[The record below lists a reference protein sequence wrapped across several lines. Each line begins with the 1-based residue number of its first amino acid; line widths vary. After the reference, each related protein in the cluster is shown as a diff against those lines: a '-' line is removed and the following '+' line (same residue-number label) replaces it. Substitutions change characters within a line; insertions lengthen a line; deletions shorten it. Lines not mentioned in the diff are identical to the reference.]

1 MQGNKKHTEGHSDSS
16 SIGSLLDDT
25 DREVSSLTDRAF
37 KSLCVAELED
47 SYNEPDLAIS
57 PDFALQFSAKFHP
70 GTLNHAIKK
79 SNVCNKLTARNNE
92 HTIWASTFQRLPKCA
107 PEEKRIAKNNTFATE
122 RKKLN
127 LPVPG
132 PRNNKHVS
140 KVSSLI
146 KTFDKTADQG
156 SGGSLIAIK
165 QPIKN
170 SFQKCKLNHGN
181 DMACWDDTDILS
193 IHKELSEF
201 SEDSQGSHCLSGKH
215 EPQKRP
221 NKIDLSYCGSD
232 GYYPVL
238 IEMSKVAKS
247 NFSRSS
253 KKALKNRSMKVN
265 EPAKKGNFLHSE
277 NSAFESWNVHHKK
290 LTEKEE
296 FVDIKMKKDGLTYLE
311 EAPFIKGSH
320 THEHK
325 LPPVKTTVAK
335 KQEKDFQMKPTPPEA
350 AFSIPLPAVY
360 APQGPLPSETKFPA
374 ALPPA
379 PPPRI
384 HAHQGP
390 PRPPPVPQALSL
402 PTPTQQGHPPTPPT
416 PEAPPVP
423 PPPVPAQL
431 SPPAMSQAS
440 VSPQSVSYRMVSP
453 SPMSQAPSP
462 PPPRPLATLAEEE
475 ALSPQ
480 LGNTCP
486 PWRRQR
492 ATKGAAER
500 RQTSKEKFTA
510 SDETCSLS
518 EKATGAEPGLDVTS
532 LAKQVN
538 SPGSISPSFNITELL
553 TPIIP
558 PKQEVDAVENELIP
572 LTPPPTESTALRD
585 HEGSAFGDYTSRDSY
600 KSKASS
606 LLFNLKDVRK
616 RVKSIYTPSPLLRA
630 LEEKNKTREN
640 IPESTKMN
648 ASLSTLQEKSNK
660 NIAEKDESTDTTSI
674 LSGSVHKKDNKTDL
688 TGHFTDNY
696 LTLNSPQTTAD
707 LLFYQ
712 TGDNLQQ
719 DDSKHEDLVKNT
731 RDNENFPSFRH
742 ESNEPD
748 LRKLLQYPA
757 LKPFSRDNAD
767 TTAGQ
772 PMQNPSVQGEENERQ
787 AAIQNE
793 NFAFKMLP
801 NQLSPAEDVR
811 YSDTQTNIVVPG
823 HEAQGKRSTSSS
835 EQSFV
840 STVEQP
846 LQEELFPPVSLVQKA
861 SLQESQRTKSEMGA
875 DSKKS
880 HKERGKEVGEDELQ
894 YYACISSGTGAA
906 EKREGKV
913 AGNEQRSM
921 MKEKLRREKREEANS
936 MDSTSNSIRDMSI
949 PRSEEPQTPPSSS
962 STKPSLFLIKDNT
975 FRSPQVI
982 RAVKLPL
989 FRSFSLDDT
998 VSSSYKEMESRF
1010 MPPAEHNK
1018 QHQNMLRAQ
1027 EAGWSASRHRG
1038 QQNVREGATDRGK
1051 EASEPGSTSAT
1062 LDPSLLEDTESF
1074 SLGKLM
1080 EEDEETCALL
1090 NKVGKVN
1097 EERVCRRKEKPQI
1110 RKARHSLTQSNLD
1123 LENDQAQSN
1132 PSYPT
1137 ERKTNYFKNHNLS
1150 NRRGGSCAKKI
1161 ITRDT
1166 ISPVTGS
1173 ISEDH
1178 MYSLVSHEALEDI
1191 LHTEGAPVLL
1201 DSLACSAVTSP
1212 RSGSTMHSFAASS
1225 SSDKPTI
1232 SGLRETEDVIDP
1244 ALLNMALKSQADM
1257 SAEEILDS
1265 AQRNLLSDSAGEA
1278 ERLEPRRLGE
1288 RAAGKPPAVPPK
1300 TEKALRRAK
1309 KLASR
1314 RKKMQE
1320 EQKKH
1325 QTEHTDTVG
1334 RKPSHSGQTLAS
1346 PSPLGYSPLHPAT
1359 HSTFTPTET
1368 STGRPSGA
1376 SAVSP
1381 SPSSTQRKLLQDPD
1395 SGQYYVVD
1403 LPAEVNLKT
1412 FYDPETGKYVQV
1424 SVPSLEGNLCQPPS
1438 SEIMNS
1444 PYASYPRVLPLPAS
1458 SVAVLKSPSQ
1468 LSEPTRLMPAVPG
1481 EPVELPEDGQ
1491 QDYRYTEAVNTQ
1503 PYIEPT
1509 SYSYSKESDTEETQV
1524 HLGKDMSPTPNT
1536 DTVSLTDLDDFAAE
1550 GVS

>member
-1 MQGNKKHTEGHSDSS
+1 TMQGSKKHTEGHSDSS

-70 GTLNHAIKK
+70 GTLNHTVKK

-92 HTIWASTFQRLPKCA
+92 HTIWASTFQQLPKCA
-107 PEEKRIAKNNTFATE
+107 PEEKMIAKNNTFATE

-156 SGGSLIAIK
+156 SGGSLIALK

-201 SEDSQGSHCLSGKH
+201 SEASQGSHCLSGKH

-221 NKIDLSYCGSD
+221 SKIDLSYGGSD

-253 KKALKNRSMKVN
+253 KKALKNRSVKVN

-296 FVDIKMKKDGLTYLE
+296 FVDIKTKKEGLAYLE
-311 EAPFIKGSH
+311 EAPFIKGSR
-320 THEHK
+320 TREHK
-325 LPPVKTTVAK
+325 LPPAKITVAK
-335 KQEKDFQMKPTPPEA
+335 KQEKDFQMEPTSPEA
-350 AFSIPLPAVY
+350 AFSIPLPAVHV
-360 APQGPLPSETKFPA
+360 PQGPLPSETK
-374 ALPPA
+374 
-379 PPPRI
+379 
-384 HAHQGP
+384 
-390 PRPPPVPQALSL
+390 
-402 PTPTQQGHPPTPPT
+402 
-416 PEAPPVP
+416 
-423 PPPVPAQL
+423 
-431 SPPAMSQAS
+431 
-440 VSPQSVSYRMVSP
+440 
-453 SPMSQAPSP
+453 
-462 PPPRPLATLAEEE
+462 PLATLTEEE

-492 ATKGAAER
+492 ATKGAAEK
-500 RQTSKEKFTA
+500 RQSSKEKFTA
-510 SDETCSLS
+510 SDEMVSLS
-518 EKATGAEPGLDVTS
+518 EKVTGADPGLDATP

-558 PKQEVDAVENELIP
+558 PKQEVDPVESELIP
-572 LTPPPTESTALRD
+572 LTPPPTESAAVRD
-585 HEGSAFGDYTSRDSY
+585 HEGSAFGDYRSRDSY

-616 RVKSIYTPSPLLRA
+616 RVKSIYTPSPMLRA

-640 IPESTKMN
+640 IQESTRIN

-660 NIAEKDESTDTTSI
+660 NIAEKDETSDI
-674 LSGSVHKKDNKTDL
+674 TSVLSGSVHEKDNKTDL

-696 LTLNSPQTTAD
+696 LTLSSPQTTAD

-719 DDSKHEDLVKNT
+719 DDSKYEGLLKNT
-731 RDNENFPSFRH
+731 RGNESFPLFRH

-748 LRKLLQYPA
+748 FRKRLQYPA

-767 TTAGQ
+767 TTAGL
-772 PMQNPSVQGEENERQ
+772 PIQNPSVQGEDNERQ
-787 AAIQNE
+787 AANQYKE
-793 NFAFKMLP
+793 FAFKTP
-801 NQLSPAEDVR
+801 NQLSPAEDMP
-811 YSDTQTNIVVPG
+811 YSDVQNSMVVTG
-823 HEAQGKRSTSSS
+823 HEAQGKRSSSSS

-846 LQEELFPPVSLVQKA
+846 LQEELFPPVPLMQKA
-861 SLQESQRTKSEMGA
+861 CLQESQRTKCETGA
-875 DSKKS
+875 HSKKS

-906 EKREGKV
+906 EKKEGRV
-913 AGNEQRSM
+913 TGNEQRSL

-936 MDSTSNSIRDMSI
+936 MDSASDSIRDMSVS
-949 PRSEEPQTPPSSS
+949 RSEEPQTPPSSS
-962 STKPSLFLIKDNT
+962 STKPSLFMIKDNT

-1010 MPPAEHNK
+1010 VPPAEHNK
-1018 QHQNMLRAQ
+1018 QHRNVLHTQ
-1027 EAGWSASRHRG
+1027 EAGWLASRHRG
-1038 QQNVREGATDRGK
+1038 QQNVRDEATDRGK

-1062 LDPSLLEDTESF
+1062 LDPSLLEDTEGF

-1090 NKVGKVN
+1090 NEVGKMN
-1097 EERVCRRKEKPQI
+1097 EESVCRRKEKPQT
-1110 RKARHSLTQSNLD
+1110 RNARHSLTQPNLG
-1123 LENDQAQSN
+1123 LEDDHAQNN

-1137 ERKTNYFKNHNLS
+1137 ERKVNYFKNHHLS

-1161 ITRDT
+1161 ITRET

-1178 MYSLVSHEALEDI
+1178 TYSLVSHEALGDI
-1191 LHTEGAPVLL
+1191 LHTEGEPVLL

-1212 RSGSTMHSFAASS
+1212 RSGSTMHSIAASS
-1225 SSDKPTI
+1225 SSDKPT
-1232 SGLRETEDVIDP
+1232 RETEDVANP
-1244 ALLNMALKSQADM
+1244 ALLNMALKSQADT

-1265 AQRNLLSDSAGEA
+1265 AQRNLPSHSAGEA
-1278 ERLEPRRLGE
+1278 ERLEPRGPGE

-1320 EQKKH
+1320 QQKNH
-1325 QTEHTDTVG
+1325 QTEHTDAVE
-1334 RKPSHSGQTLAS
+1334 RKASHSGQTLAS
-1346 PSPLGYSPLHPAT
+1346 PSSLGYSPLHPAP

-1368 STGRPSGA
+1368 STGRCSGA

-1403 LPAEVNLKT
+1403 LPSEVNLKT

-1424 SVPSLEGNLCQPPS
+1424 SVPSLEGNLYQPPS

-1444 PYASYPRVLPLPAS
+1444 PYASYPRVLPLPVS

-1468 LSEPTRLMPAVPG
+1468 LSKPTWLMPAVPG
-1481 EPVELPEDGQ
+1481 EPAELPEDGQ
-1491 QDYRYTEAVNTQ
+1491 QDYRYAEAVDTQ
-1503 PYIEPT
+1503 RYIEPA
-1509 SYSYSKESDTEETQV
+1509 SYPYSQDAEETQV
-1524 HLGKDMSPTPNT
+1524 HLRKDMSPIPNT
-1536 DTVSLTDLDDFAAE
+1536 DIVSLTNLDDFAAE

>member
-37 KSLCVAELED
+37 RSLCVAELED

-70 GTLNHAIKK
+70 GTLNHTIKK
-79 SNVCNKLTARNNE
+79 SNICNKLTARNNE
-92 HTIWASTFQRLPKCA
+92 HTIWASTFQQLPKCA
-107 PEEKRIAKNNTFATE
+107 PEEKRIAKSNTFAME

-127 LPVPG
+127 LPDPG
-132 PRNNKHVS
+132 PKNNKHVS

-156 SGGSLIAIK
+156 SGGSLIALK
-165 QPIKN
+165 QPVKN

-181 DMACWDDTDILS
+181 DMACWGDTDILS

-201 SEDSQGSHCLSGKH
+201 SEASQGSHCLSSKH

-247 NFSRSS
+247 NFSHSS
-253 KKALKNRSMKVN
+253 KKALKNRSVKVN

-290 LTEKEE
+290 LTEKEG
-296 FVDIKMKKDGLTYLE
+296 FVDIKTKMEGLAYLE
-311 EAPFIKGSH
+311 EAPFIKESL
-320 THEHK
+320 TREHK
-325 LPPVKTTVAK
+325 LPPAKITVAK
-335 KQEKDFQMKPTPPEA
+335 KQEKDFQMEPTPPEA
-350 AFSIPLPAVY
+350 AFSIPLPAGYV
-360 APQGPLPSETKFPA
+360 PQGPLPSKNEFPA
-374 ALPPA
+374 APPPTPPA
-379 PPPRI
+379 RI

-390 PRPPPVPQALSL
+390 SRLPPVPQALPL
-402 PTPTQQGHPPTPPT
+402 PPPTQQGHPPTPST

-423 PPPVPAQL
+423 PPPMPAQL
-431 SPPAMSQAS
+431 SPPAMSETS

-453 SPMSQAPSP
+453 SSMSQARSP
-462 PPPRPLATLAEEE
+462 PPPRPLATLTEEE

-492 ATKGAAER
+492 ATKGAAEE
-500 RQTSKEKFTA
+500 RQTSKEKSTA
-510 SDETCSLS
+510 SDETVSLS

-558 PKQEVDAVENELIP
+558 PKQEVDPVESELIP
-572 LTPPPTESTALRD
+572 LTPPPTESVAARD

-640 IPESTKMN
+640 IQERIKMN
-648 ASLSTLQEKSNK
+648 PSLLNLQEKSNK
-660 NIAEKDESTDTTSI
+660 NIAEKDELSDITSV
-674 LSGSVHKKDNKTDL
+674 LSGSVHEKHNKTDL

-696 LTLNSPQTTAD
+696 LTLSSPQTTAD

-719 DDSKHEDLVKNT
+719 DNSKHEGLLKNT
-731 RDNENFPSFRH
+731 RGNENFPLFRH
-742 ESNEPD
+742 ESNGPD
-748 LRKLLQYPA
+748 LRKRLQYPA
-757 LKPFSRDNAD
+757 LKSFSGDNAD

-772 PMQNPSVQGEENERQ
+772 PVQNPGVQGKENERQ
-787 AAIQNE
+787 AANQNKE
-793 NFAFKMLP
+793 FAFKTLP
-801 NQLSPAEDVR
+801 NQLSPAEDVP
-811 YSDTQTNIVVPG
+811 YSDIQTSMVVTG
-823 HEAQGKRSTSSS
+823 HEAQGKISSSSS

-846 LQEELFPPVSLVQKA
+846 LQEEPFPPVPLMQKA
-861 SLQESQRTKSEMGA
+861 CLQESQRTKSEMGA
-875 DSKKS
+875 DCKKS
-880 HKERGKEVGEDELQ
+880 RKERGKEVGEDELQ
-894 YYACISSGTGAA
+894 YYACISPGTGAA
-906 EKREGKV
+906 EKKESRV
-913 AGNEQRSM
+913 TGNEQRSL

-936 MDSTSNSIRDMSI
+936 MDSASDSIRDMSI

-962 STKPSLFLIKDNT
+962 TKPSLFMIKDNT

-1010 MPPAEHNK
+1010 VPPAEHNK
-1018 QHQNMLRAQ
+1018 QHQNMLHAQ
-1027 EAGWSASRHRG
+1027 EVGWLASRRRG
-1038 QQNVREGATDRGK
+1038 QQNVRDGATDRGK

-1062 LDPSLLEDTESF
+1062 QDPSLLEDTDSF

-1080 EEDEETCALL
+1080 EDDEETCALL
-1090 NKVGKVN
+1090 NKVGKMN
-1097 EERVCRRKEKPQI
+1097 EENVCRRKEKTQT
-1110 RKARHSLTQSNLD
+1110 RKARHSLTQPNLG
-1123 LENDQAQSN
+1123 LENDQAQNN
-1132 PSYPT
+1132 PSYPA
-1137 ERKTNYFKNHNLS
+1137 ERKTNYFKNHHLS

-1166 ISPVTGS
+1166 ISSVTGS

-1178 MYSLVSHEALEDI
+1178 TYSPVTREALEDI

-1212 RSGSTMHSFAASS
+1212 RSGSTMHSIAASS
-1225 SSDKPTI
+1225 LSDKPT
-1232 SGLRETEDVIDP
+1232 RETEDVVNP

-1265 AQRNLLSDSAGEA
+1265 AQRNLPSDSAGEA
-1278 ERLEPRRLGE
+1278 ERLEPRGLGE

-1320 EQKKH
+1320 QQKKH
-1325 QTEHTDTVG
+1325 QTEHTDAVG
-1334 RKPSHSGQTLAS
+1334 RKSSHSGQTLAP
-1346 PSPLGYSPLHPAT
+1346 PSPLGYSLHPAP

-1381 SPSSTQRKLLQDPD
+1381 SPSSSQRKLLQDPD

-1424 SVPSLEGNLCQPPS
+1424 SVPSSEGNLYQHPS
-1438 SEIMNS
+1438 SEIINS

-1468 LSEPTRLMPAVPG
+1468 LSEPTWLMPAVPG
-1481 EPVELPEDGQ
+1481 EPAELSEDGQ
-1491 QDYRYTEAVNTQ
+1491 QDYRYAEAVDTQ
-1503 PYIEPT
+1503 PYIEPA
-1509 SYSYSKESDTEETQV
+1509 SYPYSQDAEETRV
-1524 HLGKDMSPTPNT
+1524 HLRKDMSPTPNT
-1536 DTVSLTDLDDFAAE
+1536 DIISLTDLDDFAAD

>member
-70 GTLNHAIKK
+70 GTLNHAIRK
-79 SNVCNKLTARNNE
+79 SSVCNKLAARKNE
-92 HTIWASTFQRLPKCA
+92 HTIWASTFQQLPKCA
-107 PEEKRIAKNNTFATE
+107 PEEKRIAKNDTFAME

-127 LPVPG
+127 LPAPG

-156 SGGSLIAIK
+156 PGGSLIALK

-181 DMACWDDTDILS
+181 NMACWDDTDILS

-201 SEDSQGSHCLSGKH
+201 SEASHSSHHLSSKH

-232 GYYPVL
+232 SYYPVL
-238 IEMSKVAKS
+238 IEMSEVAKS

-253 KKALKNRSMKVN
+253 KKALKNRSVKVN

-296 FVDIKMKKDGLTYLE
+296 FVGIKTKKEGLAYLK

-320 THEHK
+320 THEQK
-325 LPPVKTTVAK
+325 LPPAKISVAK
-335 KQEKDFQMKPTPPEA
+335 KQEKNSQVEPTPPESS
-350 AFSIPLPAVY
+350 FSIPLPAVY
-360 APQGPLPSETKFPA
+360 VPQGILPSETELP

-384 HAHQGP
+384 HVHQGL
-390 PRPPPVPQALSL
+390 PRPPPIPQML
-402 PTPTQQGHPPTPPT
+402 PLPPPTQQGHPPTSPI

-440 VSPQSVSYRMVSP
+440 VSPQSVSSRMVSP
-453 SPMSQAPSP
+453 SPMSQAPNP
-462 PPPRPLATLAEEE
+462 PSQRPLATLIEEE
-475 ALSPQ
+475 TLSPQ
-480 LGNTCP
+480 PGNSCP
-486 PWRRQR
+486 PWRRQKT
-492 ATKGAAER
+492 TKGVAEKE
-500 RQTSKEKFTA
+500 QTSKEKFTA
-510 SDETCSLS
+510 SDETVSLS
-518 EKATGAEPGLDVTS
+518 ERATGAEPALDVTP

-558 PKQEVDAVENELIP
+558 PKQEVDAGESELIP
-572 LTPPPTESTALRD
+572 LTPPPTESVALTD
-585 HEGSAFGDYTSRDSY
+585 HEGSVFGNYTSRDSY

-630 LEEKNKTREN
+630 LEEKNRNREN
-640 IPESTKMN
+640 RQESTKIN
-648 ASLSTLQEKSNK
+648 ASLSTSQEKSNN
-660 NIAEKDESTDTTSI
+660 NIAEKDELGDIASLLPD
-674 LSGSVHKKDNKTDL
+674 SVHEKDNKTDL

-696 LTLNSPQTTAD
+696 LTLSSPQTTVEH
-707 LLFYQ
+707 LFYQ
-712 TGDNLQQ
+712 TGETLQQ
-719 DDSKHEDLVKNT
+719 DESKHEGLDKNT
-731 RDNENFPSFRH
+731 GDNKNFPLFRH
-742 ESNEPD
+742 ETNEPD
-748 LRKLLQYPA
+748 LRKRLQYPA
-757 LKPFSRDNAD
+757 LKTFSRDTAD
-767 TTAGQ
+767 TAAGQ
-772 PMQNPSVQGEENERQ
+772 PVQNPSVKGEENERQ
-787 AAIQNE
+787 AANVNE
-793 NFAFKMLP
+793 GFAFKTLP
-801 NQLSPAEDVR
+801 NQLSPAEDVT
-811 YSDTQTNIVVPG
+811 YSDIQTRMVVTS
-823 HEAQGKRSTSSS
+823 HEAQSKRSSSSS

-846 LQEELFPPVSLVQKA
+846 LQEELFPLVPLMQKA
-861 SLQESQRTKSEMGA
+861 CLQESQRTKSEMGT

-880 HKERGKEVGEDELQ
+880 PKERGKEIGEDELQ
-894 YYACISSGTGAA
+894 YYACMSSGTDAA
-906 EKREGKV
+906 KEVKFTE
-913 AGNEQRSM
+913 NEQSSF
-921 MKEKLRREKREEANS
+921 MKEKLRREIMEEANS
-936 MDSTSNSIRDMSI
+936 VDSASDSIKIMSI

-962 STKPSLFLIKDNT
+962 STKPSLFMIKDNT
-975 FRSPQVI
+975 FKSPQVI

-998 VSSSYKEMESRF
+998 VSSSYREMECRF
-1010 MPPAEHNK
+1010 VHPAEHNK
-1018 QHQNMLRAQ
+1018 QHWNMLHAQ
-1027 EAGWSASRHRG
+1027 EVGWLALRSRG
-1038 QQNVREGATDRGK
+1038 LQNVKDGTTNRGK
-1051 EASEPGSTSAT
+1051 ELSEPESTPAT
-1062 LDPSLLEDTESF
+1062 LDPGLLKDTESS

-1090 NKVGKVN
+1090 NKVGKMN
-1097 EERVCRRKEKPQI
+1097 EESVCRRKEKPQT
-1110 RKARHSLTQSNLD
+1110 RKARHSLTQPTSGLGN
-1123 LENDQAQSN
+1123 NQAQN
-1132 PSYPT
+1132 NPT
-1137 ERKTNYFKNHNLS
+1137 ERKANYFKNQNLS
-1150 NRRGGSCAKKI
+1150 NRRGGSCTKKI
-1161 ITRDT
+1161 ITRET
-1166 ISPVTGS
+1166 ISPMSAS

-1178 MYSLVSHEALEDI
+1178 TYSPICHEALEDF
-1191 LHTEGAPVLL
+1191 LHTEDAPVFL

-1212 RSGSTMHSFAASS
+1212 RSGSTMYSAAASS
-1225 SSDKPTI
+1225 SSDKPT
-1232 SGLRETEDVIDP
+1232 REREDIVNS
-1244 ALLNMALKSQADM
+1244 ALLNMALKSQADIP
-1257 SAEEILDS
+1257 AEEMLDS

-1278 ERLEPRRLGE
+1278 ERLEPRGLGE

-1300 TEKALRRAK
+1300 TEKAMRRAK

-1314 RKKMQE
+1314 TKKMQE
-1320 EQKKH
+1320 QQKKH
-1325 QTEHTDTVG
+1325 QTEQTDAVG
-1334 RKPSHSGQTLAS
+1334 RKFSHSGRLS
-1346 PSPLGYSPLHPAT
+1346 G
-1359 HSTFTPTET
+1359 TP
-1368 STGRPSGA
+1368 
-1376 SAVSP
+1376 AVSP
-1381 SPSSTQRKLLQDPD
+1381 SPSSTQRKILQDPD

-1424 SVPSLEGNLCQPPS
+1424 SVPSSERNLYQPPS

-1468 LSEPTRLMPAVPG
+1468 LSEPTWLMPPRPG
-1481 EPVELPEDGQ
+1481 EPAELSEGGH
-1491 QDYRYTEAVNTQ
+1491 QDSRFAESVDTQ
-1503 PYIEPT
+1503 PYIEPAT
-1509 SYSYSKESDTEETQV
+1509 YPYSQDDEETQV
-1524 HLGKDMSPTPNT
+1524 HLQKDMSPTPNT
-1536 DTVSLTDLDDFAAE
+1536 DIVSFTDLDDFAAE

>member
-1 MQGNKKHTEGHSDSS
+1 TMQGNKKHTEGHSDSS

-79 SNVCNKLTARNNE
+79 SNVCNTLTARNNE
-92 HTIWASTFQRLPKCA
+92 HTIWASTFQQLPKCS
-107 PEEKRIAKNNTFATE
+107 PEEKRIAKSNIFATE
-122 RKKLN
+122 RKNLN

-165 QPIKN
+165 QPTKN

-181 DMACWDDTDILS
+181 DMACWDDRDILS
-193 IHKELSEF
+193 NHKELSEF
-201 SEDSQGSHCLSGKH
+201 SEASQGSHRLCGKH

-221 NKIDLSYCGSD
+221 NKIDLSYCCSD

-253 KKALKNRSMKVN
+253 KKALKNRSVKVN

-296 FVDIKMKKDGLTYLE
+296 SVDIKMKKEGLTYLE

-335 KQEKDFQMKPTPPEA
+335 KQEKGFQMKPTPPEA
-350 AFSIPLPAVY
+350 AFSTPLPAVC
-360 APQGPLPSETKFPA
+360 APQGPLPSEKEFSA

-379 PPPRI
+379 PPPRT
-384 HAHQGP
+384 H
-390 PRPPPVPQALSL
+390 
-402 PTPTQQGHPPTPPT
+402 
-416 PEAPPVP
+416 
-423 PPPVPAQL
+423 
-431 SPPAMSQAS
+431 
-440 VSPQSVSYRMVSP
+440 
-453 SPMSQAPSP
+453 
-462 PPPRPLATLAEEE
+462 ATLTKEE
-475 ALSPQ
+475 ALSSQPS
-480 LGNTCP
+480 NTCP

-500 RQTSKEKFTA
+500 RQTSKKFTA
-510 SDETCSLS
+510 CDETCSLS
-518 EKATGAEPGLDVTS
+518 EKATGAEPALGMTP

-558 PKQEVDAVENELIP
+558 PKQEVDAVESELIP
-572 LTPPPTESTALRD
+572 LTPPPFENTALKD
-585 HEGSAFGDYTSRDSY
+585 DEGSEFDDYKSRDSY

-640 IPESTKMN
+640 IQESTKIN
-648 ASLSTLQEKSNK
+648 PSLSTLQEKSNK
-660 NIAEKDESTDTTSI
+660 NIAEKDESSDITSI
-674 LSGSVHKKDNKTDL
+674 LPGSVHEKDNKTDL

-696 LTLNSPQTTAD
+696 LTLSSPQTTAD

-712 TGDNLQQ
+712 TGDNLQK
-719 DDSKHEDLVKNT
+719 DSSKHKDLNKNT
-731 RDNENFPSFRH
+731 RNNENFPSFRH
-742 ESNEPD
+742 ESNETD
-748 LRKLLQYPA
+748 LRKHLQYPS
-757 LKPFSRDNAD
+757 LKPSSRDNED
-767 TTAGQ
+767 TVAGQ
-772 PMQNPSVQGEENERQ
+772 PMQNPSVQDEENERQ
-787 AAIQNE
+787 AALQNE
-793 NFAFKMLP
+793 NFAFKTVS
-801 NQLSPAEDVR
+801 NELSPTEDVP
-811 YSDTQTNIVVPG
+811 YSGTQTNMVVPG

-846 LQEELFPPVSLVQKA
+846 LEEETFLPVPLMQKA
-861 SLQESQRTKSEMGA
+861 CLQESQRTKSEMGA
-875 DSKKS
+875 DSQKS
-880 HKERGKEVGEDELQ
+880 HKEREKDVGEDELQ
-894 YYACISSGTGAA
+894 YYACISSGTGAS

-913 AGNEQRSM
+913 TGNEQRCS
-921 MKEKLRREKREEANS
+921 MKEKLRREKREEANN
-936 MDSTSNSIRDMSI
+936 MDSASDSVRDMSI

-962 STKPSLFLIKDNT
+962 STKPSMFKIKDNT

-982 RAVKLPL
+982 RTVKLPL

-1018 QHQNMLRAQ
+1018 QHQNMLHAQ
-1027 EAGWSASRHRG
+1027 EVGWFALRCRG
-1038 QQNVREGATDRGK
+1038 QQDVRDGANDRGK

-1062 LDPSLLEDTESF
+1062 LEPSLLEDTESF
-1074 SLGKLM
+1074 SLGKLT
-1080 EEDEETCALL
+1080 EDDEETCALL
-1090 NKVGKVN
+1090 NKVGKMN
-1097 EERVCRRKEKPQI
+1097 EVSICRRKEKPQT
-1110 RKARHSLTQSNLD
+1110 RRARHSLTQSNLG
-1123 LENDQAQSN
+1123 LENDQAQNN
-1132 PSYPT
+1132 PNYPA
-1137 ERKTNYFKNHNLS
+1137 ERKTNYFKNHHLS

-1166 ISPVTGS
+1166 ISPVTGT
-1173 ISEDH
+1173 ITEDH
-1178 MYSLVSHEALEDI
+1178 TYSPVSHEALEDI

-1201 DSLACSAVTSP
+1201 DSLACSTVTSP
-1212 RSGSTMHSFAASS
+1212 RSGSTMHSLAASS

-1232 SGLRETEDVIDP
+1232 SGLRGTEDVTNPDS
-1244 ALLNMALKSQADM
+1244 LNMALKSQADT
-1257 SAEEILDS
+1257 SVEEILDS
-1265 AQRNLLSDSAGEA
+1265 ARRNLLSGSAGEV
-1278 ERLEPRRLGE
+1278 ERLEPRGLEE

-1320 EQKKH
+1320 QQKKQ
-1325 QTEHTDTVG
+1325 QTEHTDAVG
-1334 RKPSHSGQTLAS
+1334 RKPSHSGQVLPS
-1346 PSPLGYSPLHPAT
+1346 PSPLGYSPVHPAP
-1359 HSTFTPTET
+1359 HSTFTHTEV
-1368 STGRPSGA
+1368 STERPSGA
-1376 SAVSP
+1376 SVESP
-1381 SPSSTQRKLLQDPD
+1381 SSSSTQRKLLQDPD

-1424 SVPSLEGNLCQPPS
+1424 SVPSSERNVYQPPS
-1438 SEIMNS
+1438 SEIKNS
-1444 PYASYPRVLPLPAS
+1444 SYDSYPRVLPLPAS

-1468 LSEPTRLMPAVPG
+1468 LSEPTWLMPAVPG
-1481 EPVELPEDGQ
+1481 EPAELPEDGQ
-1491 QDYRYTEAVNTQ
+1491 QDYRYTEAADTN
-1503 PYIEPT
+1503 PYIEPA
-1509 SYSYSKESDTEETQV
+1509 SYSYRQDAEESQV
-1524 HLGKDMSPTPNT
+1524 HLGKDTSPTPNT
-1536 DTVSLTDLDDFAAE
+1536 DMVSLTDLGDVAAE

>member
-1 MQGNKKHTEGHSDSS
+1 TMQGNKKHTEGHSDSS
-16 SIGSLLDDT
+16 SIGSLLDDA

-70 GTLNHAIKK
+70 ETLNHAIKK
-79 SNVCNKLTARNNE
+79 SSVCNKLAARNNE
-92 HTIWASTFQRLPKCA
+92 HTIWASTFQELPKCA
-107 PEEKRIAKNNTFATE
+107 LEEKRIAKNNTFATE

-170 SFQKCKLNHGN
+170 SFQKLKLNHGN
-181 DMACWDDTDILS
+181 YTACWEGTDILS
-193 IHKELSEF
+193 NDKELSEF
-201 SEDSQGSHCLSGKH
+201 SEASQGSRCLGDKH

-221 NKIDLSYCGSD
+221 NKIDESYCGSD

-247 NFSRSS
+247 NFSHSS
-253 KKALKNRSMKVN
+253 KKALKNRSVKVN

-296 FVDIKMKKDGLTYLE
+296 FVDINMKKEGLTYLE
-311 EAPFIKGSH
+311 EAPLIKGSH
-320 THEHK
+320 TREHK

-335 KQEKDFQMKPTPPEA
+335 KQEKDFQIKPASPEA
-350 AFSIPLPAVY
+350 AFSIPLPA
-360 APQGPLPSETKFPA
+360 
-374 ALPPA
+374 
-379 PPPRI
+379 
-384 HAHQGP
+384 AH
-390 PRPPPVPQALSL
+390 
-402 PTPTQQGHPPTPPT
+402 
-416 PEAPPVP
+416 
-423 PPPVPAQL
+423 
-431 SPPAMSQAS
+431 
-440 VSPQSVSYRMVSP
+440 
-453 SPMSQAPSP
+453 APSP
-462 PPPRPLATLAEEE
+462 PPPRPLAALTEE

-480 LGNTCP
+480 PGNTCP

-492 ATKGAAER
+492 ATKGAADR
-500 RQTSKEKFTA
+500 KQASKEKFTA
-510 SDETCSLS
+510 SDEMCSLS
-518 EKATGAEPGLDVTS
+518 EKVTGVEPGLDVTP
-532 LAKQVN
+532 LGKQVN

-558 PKQEVDAVENELIP
+558 PKQEVDTVESELIP
-572 LTPPPTESTALRD
+572 LTPPPTESTASRD
-585 HEGSAFGDYTSRDSY
+585 HEGSTFGDYRSRDSY

-616 RVKSIYTPSPLLRA
+616 RVKSIYTPSPLLKA
-630 LEEKNKTREN
+630 LEEKNKSREN
-640 IPESTKMN
+640 TQESTKMN
-648 ASLSTLQEKSNK
+648 ASLSTLQAKSNK
-660 NIAEKDESTDTTSI
+660 NIAEKDETSDITCI
-674 LSGSVHKKDNKTDL
+674 LPGSVHEKDNKTDL

-696 LTLNSPQTTAD
+696 LTSSSPQTTVG

-719 DDSKHEDLVKNT
+719 DDSKHNDLVKNT
-731 RDNENFPSFRH
+731 RDNENFPLLRY

-748 LRKLLQYPA
+748 LRKHLQHPA

-767 TTAGQ
+767 TTAGH
-772 PMQNPSVQGEENERQ
+772 PIQNPGVQGEGNGKQ
-787 AAIQNE
+787 AAFHNE
-793 NFAFKMLP
+793 NYDLKTLP
-801 NQLSPAEDVR
+801 NELSPAEDVS
-811 YSDTQTNIVVPG
+811 YSDTQTHMVVPS

-835 EQSFV
+835 DQSFV

-846 LQEELFPPVSLVQKA
+846 LQEDPFPPVPLMQKA
-861 SLQESQRTKSEMGA
+861 CLQESQRTKSEMSA

-880 HKERGKEVGEDELQ
+880 HKERGKDVGEDEIQ
-894 YYACISSGTGAA
+894 YYACISSGTSAA
-906 EKREGKV
+906 EKTEGKV
-913 AGNEQRSM
+913 NGNEQRNLM
-921 MKEKLRREKREEANS
+921 TENLRRDKREEVES
-936 MDSTSNSIRDMSI
+936 MDSTSDSVRDMSI

-982 RAVKLPL
+982 RAVKMPL

-1010 MPPAEHNK
+1010 MPPAERK
-1018 QHQNMLRAQ
+1018 QQQRNMLRAP
-1027 EAGWSASRHRG
+1027 EVGWLASRCRG
-1038 QQNVREGATDRGK
+1038 QQNVSDGAADRGK
-1051 EASEPGSTSAT
+1051 EASEPESTSET
-1062 LDPSLLEDTESF
+1062 LDPGLLEDTESF
-1074 SLGKLM
+1074 SLGEPM
-1080 EEDEETCALL
+1080 EKDEEACTLL
-1090 NKVGKVN
+1090 NKVGKMN
-1097 EERVCRRKEKPQI
+1097 EESVCRRKEKPQT
-1110 RKARHSLTQSNLD
+1110 RKTKHSLTQPNLG
-1123 LENDQAQSN
+1123 LENDQAQN
-1132 PSYPT
+1132 PSYSV
-1137 ERKTNYFKNHNLS
+1137 ESKTNYFKNHHLS
-1150 NRRGGSCAKKI
+1150 NRRGGSCVKKI
-1161 ITRDT
+1161 ITRET

-1173 ISEDH
+1173 VSEDH
-1178 MYSLVSHEALEDI
+1178 TYSPVSHEALEDI

-1201 DSLACSAVTSP
+1201 DGLACSAVTSP
-1212 RSGSTMHSFAASS
+1212 RSGSTMHSFATSS

-1232 SGLRETEDVIDP
+1232 SGLGETEEVMNP
-1244 ALLNMALKSQADM
+1244 ALLNMALKNQADV

-1265 AQRNLLSDSAGEA
+1265 AQRNLLSGSAGEA
-1278 ERLEPRRLGE
+1278 ERPEPKGPGE

-1309 KLASR
+1309 KLANR
-1314 RKKMQE
+1314 RKKTQE
-1320 EQKKH
+1320 QQKNH
-1325 QTEHTDTVG
+1325 QTEHTDAVG
-1334 RKPSHSGQTLAS
+1334 RTPSHFAQRLAS
-1346 PSPLGYSPLHPAT
+1346 PSPLGYSPLHPAPR
-1359 HSTFTPTET
+1359 STFTPAET
-1368 STGRPSGA
+1368 STGRASGA

-1381 SPSSTQRKLLQDPD
+1381 SLSSTQRKLLQDPD

-1424 SVPSLEGNLCQPPS
+1424 SVPSSEGNMYQPAS
-1438 SEIMNS
+1438 SEMMNS

-1468 LSEPTRLMPAVPG
+1468 LSDPTWLMAAVPG
-1481 EPVELPEDGQ
+1481 EPAELPEDGQ
-1491 QDYRYTEAVNTQ
+1491 QGYRYTEAVDTQ
-1503 PYIEPT
+1503 PYIEPP
-1509 SYSYSKESDTEETQV
+1509 SYSYRQDAEETQV
-1524 HLGKDMSPTPNT
+1524 CLEKDMSPTPNT
-1536 DTVSLTDLDDFAAE
+1536 DIVPLTELDDFAAE

>member
-92 HTIWASTFQRLPKCA
+92 HTIWASTFQQLPKCV

-122 RKKLN
+122 RKNLN

-132 PRNNKHVS
+132 PRNSKHVS

-170 SFQKCKLNHGN
+170 SFQKWKLSHGN
-181 DMACWDDTDILS
+181 DMAWWDDTDILS
-193 IHKELSEF
+193 IQKELSEF
-201 SEDSQGSHCLSGKH
+201 SEASQGSHCLSGKH

-253 KKALKNRSMKVN
+253 KKALKNRSVKVN
-265 EPAKKGNFLHSE
+265 EPAKRGNFLHSE
-277 NSAFESWNVHHKK
+277 NSAFESWNIHHKK
-290 LTEKEE
+290 LTEKDK
-296 FVDIKMKKDGLTYLE
+296 FIDIKMKKE
-311 EAPFIKGSH
+311 GSSS
-320 THEHK
+320 
-325 LPPVKTTVAK
+325 A
-335 KQEKDFQMKPTPPEA
+335 TPCP
-350 AFSIPLPAVY
+350 
-360 APQGPLPSETKFPA
+360 
-374 ALPPA
+374 
-379 PPPRI
+379 
-384 HAHQGP
+384 
-390 PRPPPVPQALSL
+390 
-402 PTPTQQGHPPTPPT
+402 
-416 PEAPPVP
+416 
-423 PPPVPAQL
+423 PAQL
-431 SPPAMSQAS
+431 SPPALSQAS
-440 VSPQSVSYRMVSP
+440 VSPQSTSYRMVSP
-453 SPMSQAPSP
+453 SAMSQAPNPS
-462 PPPRPLATLAEEE
+462 PPRPLATLTEGE
-475 ALSPQ
+475 AVGPQ

-492 ATKGAAER
+492 ATKEAAEK

-510 SDETCSLS
+510 SNETCSLS
-518 EKATGAEPGLDVTS
+518 EKATGAKPDMDVTP

-558 PKQEVDAVENELIP
+558 PKQEMDAVESELIP
-572 LTPPPTESTALRD
+572 LTPPPTESTASRD

-640 IPESTKMN
+640 IQESTKMN
-648 ASLSTLQEKSNK
+648 ATLSTLQEKSNK
-660 NIAEKDESTDTTSI
+660 NIVEEDESSDITSI
-674 LSGSVHKKDNKTDL
+674 LSGSVHKKDNKADL

-696 LTLNSPQTTAD
+696 LTLSSPQTTAD

-712 TGDNLQQ
+712 TGGNLQQ
-719 DDSKHEDLVKNT
+719 DNSKHKDLIKNT
-731 RDNENFPSFRH
+731 RDNENLPLFRH
-742 ESNEPD
+742 ESSEPD
-748 LRKLLQYPA
+748 LRKHLQIPA
-757 LKPFSRDNAD
+757 LKPFSRDNA
-767 TTAGQ
+767 AGQ
-772 PMQNPSVQGEENERQ
+772 PMQSPSVQGEENERQ

-793 NFAFKMLP
+793 NFAFKTLP
-801 NQLSPAEDVR
+801 NQHSPAEDMPH
-811 YSDTQTNIVVPG
+811 SDTQTNVVVPG

-835 EQSFV
+835 EQSF
-840 STVEQP
+840 EP
-846 LQEELFPPVSLVQKA
+846 FPP
-861 SLQESQRTKSEMGA
+861 ESQRTKSEIGA
-875 DSKKS
+875 DSNKS
-880 HKERGKEVGEDELQ
+880 HKERGKEVGEDELE
-894 YYACISSGTGAA
+894 YYACIISDTGAA

-913 AGNEQRSM
+913 TGNEQRSLV
-921 MKEKLRREKREEANS
+921 KEKLSREKREETNS
-936 MDSTSNSIRDMSI
+936 MDSSSDGMREMSI

-962 STKPSLFLIKDNT
+962 STKPSLFMIKDNT

-998 VSSSYKEMESRF
+998 VSSSYKEMESRL
-1010 MPPAEHNK
+1010 MPPTEHKK
-1018 QHQNMLRAQ
+1018 QHQNMLHAQ
-1027 EAGWSASRHRG
+1027 EVGWLASRHRG
-1038 QQNVREGATDRGK
+1038 QQNVRDGTTDRGK
-1051 EASEPGSTSAT
+1051 EASEPGSASTK
-1062 LDPSLLEDTESF
+1062 LDPSLLEDRESF

-1080 EEDEETCALL
+1080 EEDGETCALL
-1090 NKVGKVN
+1090 NKVEKKH
-1097 EERVCRRKEKPQI
+1097 EESVCRRKEKPQT
-1110 RKARHSLTQSNLD
+1110 RKTRHSLTQPNLG
-1123 LENDQAQSN
+1123 LESDQVQNN

-1137 ERKTNYFKNHNLS
+1137 ERKTNYFKNHHLS

-1161 ITRDT
+1161 ITRET
-1166 ISPVTGS
+1166 TSPVTGF

-1178 MYSLVSHEALEDI
+1178 TYSPVSREALEDI
-1191 LHTEGAPVLL
+1191 IHTEGVPVLL
-1201 DSLACSAVTSP
+1201 DSHVCSSVTSP
-1212 RSGSTMHSFAASS
+1212 RSGSMMHSLAASS
-1225 SSDKPTI
+1225 LSDKPTI
-1232 SGLRETEDVIDP
+1232 SGLRETEDVINP
-1244 ALLNMALKSQADM
+1244 ALLNMALKNQADM
-1257 SAEEILDS
+1257 SSEEILDL
-1265 AQRNLLSDSAGEA
+1265 AQRNLLSDSGGEA
-1278 ERLEPRRLGE
+1278 ERLEPRGLGE

-1320 EQKKH
+1320 QQKKH

-1346 PSPLGYSPLHPAT
+1346 PSLLGYSHLHPAP
-1359 HSTFTPTET
+1359 HSTSNPTET

-1424 SVPSLEGNLCQPPS
+1424 SVSSSEGNLDQPPS

-1444 PYASYPRVLPLPAS
+1444 PYVSYPRVLPLPAS

-1468 LSEPTRLMPAVPG
+1468 LSEPTGLMPAVP
-1481 EPVELPEDGQ
+1481 EPAELPEHGQ
-1491 QDYRYTEAVNTQ
+1491 QDHRYSEAVDTQ
-1503 PYIEPT
+1503 PYIEP
-1509 SYSYSKESDTEETQV
+1509 YSQDTQETQV
-1524 HLGKDMSPTPNT
+1524 CVGKDMSPTPNT
-1536 DTVSLTDLDDFAAE
+1536 DIVSLTDLDDFAAE

>member
-1 MQGNKKHTEGHSDSS
+1 TMQGNKKHTEGHSDSS

-47 SYNEPDLAIS
+47 SYNQPDLAIS
-57 PDFALQFSAKFHP
+57 PDFTLQFSAKFHP
-70 GTLNHAIKK
+70 GALNHAIKK

-92 HTIWASTFQRLPKCA
+92 RTIWASTFQQLPKCA
-107 PEEKRIAKNNTFATE
+107 PEEKRVAKSNTFATE

-170 SFQKCKLNHGN
+170 SFQKYKLNHGN

-193 IHKELSEF
+193 IHKELSGF
-201 SEDSQGSHCLSGKH
+201 SEDSQGRHCLSGKH
-215 EPQKRP
+215 EPQRRP

-265 EPAKKGNFLHSE
+265 EPTKKGNFLHSE

-296 FVDIKMKKDGLTYLE
+296 FVDIKMKKEGLTYLE
-311 EAPFIKGSH
+311 EAPFTKGSH
-320 THEHK
+320 IHEHK
-325 LPPVKTTVAK
+325 LPPVKTTIAK
-335 KQEKDFQMKPTPPEA
+335 KQEKDFQMEPTPPEA
-350 AFSIPLPAVY
+350 AFSIPLPALCV
-360 APQGPLPSETKFPA
+360 PQGPLPSE
-374 ALPPA
+374 
-379 PPPRI
+379 
-384 HAHQGP
+384 
-390 PRPPPVPQALSL
+390 
-402 PTPTQQGHPPTPPT
+402 
-416 PEAPPVP
+416 
-423 PPPVPAQL
+423 
-431 SPPAMSQAS
+431 
-440 VSPQSVSYRMVSP
+440 
-453 SPMSQAPSP
+453 
-462 PPPRPLATLAEEE
+462 PLATLTEEE

-480 LGNTCP
+480 PGNTGP

-492 ATKGAAER
+492 TTKGAAER
-500 RQTSKEKFTA
+500 GQTSKEKFTD
-510 SDETCSLS
+510 SDEMVSLS
-518 EKATGAEPGLDVTS
+518 EKVTGAEPDLDVTP
-532 LAKQVN
+532 LATQVN
-538 SPGSISPSFNITELL
+538 SPGSISPSFNISELL

-558 PKQEVDAVENELIP
+558 PKQEADPVESELIP
-572 LTPPPTESTALRD
+572 LTPPPTESAAARD
-585 HEGSAFGDYTSRDSY
+585 HEGSMFGDYRSRDSY

-616 RVKSIYTPSPLLRA
+616 RVKRIYTPSPLLKV
-630 LEEKNKTREN
+630 LEEKNKARES
-640 IPESTKMN
+640 IQESTKMN
-648 ASLSTLQEKSNK
+648 ASLSTLQEKINK
-660 NIAEKDESTDTTSI
+660 NIAEKDESSDITSV
-674 LSGSVHKKDNKTDL
+674 LSGSIPEKDNKTDL
-688 TGHFTDNY
+688 TGHYTDNY
-696 LTLNSPQTTAD
+696 LTLSSPQTTAD

-712 TGDNLQQ
+712 TRDNLQQ
-719 DDSKHEDLVKNT
+719 DDSKHEGLVKNT
-731 RDNENFPSFRH
+731 RGNENFPLFRH

-748 LRKLLQYPA
+748 LRKHLQYPA
-757 LKPFSRDNAD
+757 LKPFSRQSAG
-767 TTAGQ
+767 TTERQ
-772 PMQNPSVQGEENERQ
+772 PLQNPSVQREENERQ
-787 AAIQNE
+787 AANQNE
-793 NFAFKMLP
+793 EFAFKTLP
-801 NQLSPAEDVR
+801 NQLSPAEDVP
-811 YSDTQTNIVVPG
+811 YSDIQNNMVVTG
-823 HEAQGKRSTSSS
+823 HEAHGKRSTSSS

-846 LQEELFPPVSLVQKA
+846 LQEEPFPPMLLMQKA
-861 SLQESQRTKSEMGA
+861 SLQESQRTKNEMSS

-894 YYACISSGTGAA
+894 YYACINSDTGAA
-906 EKREGKV
+906 EKREGNV
-913 AGNEQRSM
+913 TGNEQRSL
-921 MKEKLRREKREEANS
+921 MKEKLRTEKKEEAKT
-936 MDSTSNSIRDMSI
+936 MDSASDSIRDMSI
-949 PRSEEPQTPPSSS
+949 QRSEEPQTPPSSS
-962 STKPSLFLIKDNT
+962 SIKPSLFMIKDNT

-1010 MPPAEHNK
+1010 MSPAERNK
-1018 QHQNMLRAQ
+1018 KHRNLLHAQ
-1027 EAGWSASRHRG
+1027 EVGWLALRHRG
-1038 QQNVREGATDRGK
+1038 QQNVKDGATDRGK

-1062 LDPSLLEDTESF
+1062 LDPGLLEDTESS

-1090 NKVGKVN
+1090 NKVGKMN
-1097 EERVCRRKEKPQI
+1097 EESVCRRKEKPQT
-1110 RKARHSLTQSNLD
+1110 RKARHSLTQPNLG
-1123 LENDQAQSN
+1123 LENDQAQNN
-1132 PSYPT
+1132 PSYPA
-1137 ERKTNYFKNHNLS
+1137 ERMANYFKNHHLT

-1161 ITRDT
+1161 ITRET

-1178 MYSLVSHEALEDI
+1178 KYSPVFREALEDI
-1191 LHTEGAPVLL
+1191 VHTEGAPDLL

-1212 RSGSTMHSFAASS
+1212 RSGSTMHSLAASS
-1225 SSDKPTI
+1225 LSDKPTT
-1232 SGLRETEDVIDP
+1232 SGLREMEDVINP
-1244 ALLNMALKSQADM
+1244 ALLNVALKSQADM

-1265 AQRNLLSDSAGEA
+1265 SRRNLLSSSAGEA
-1278 ERLEPRRLGE
+1278 ESLEPRGLGE

-1320 EQKKH
+1320 QQKKH
-1325 QTEHTDTVG
+1325 QTENEDAVG

-1346 PSPLGYSPLHPAT
+1346 SSPLGYSPLHPAL
-1359 HSTFTPTET
+1359 HSTSAPTET
-1368 STGRPSGA
+1368 STGRLSGA

-1424 SVPSLEGNLCQPPS
+1424 SVPSSEGNLYQPPS
-1438 SEIMNS
+1438 SEIMDS

-1468 LSEPTRLMPAVPG
+1468 LSDPAWLMPAVPG
-1481 EPVELPEDGQ
+1481 EQAELPEDGQ
-1491 QDYRYTEAVNTQ
+1491 QDYRYAETADTR
-1503 PYIEPT
+1503 PYIEPAA
-1509 SYSYSKESDTEETQV
+1509 YSYNQDAEETQV
-1524 HLGKDMSPTPNT
+1524 HFQKDISPTPNPGI
-1536 DTVSLTDLDDFAAE
+1536 VSLTDLDDFAAE